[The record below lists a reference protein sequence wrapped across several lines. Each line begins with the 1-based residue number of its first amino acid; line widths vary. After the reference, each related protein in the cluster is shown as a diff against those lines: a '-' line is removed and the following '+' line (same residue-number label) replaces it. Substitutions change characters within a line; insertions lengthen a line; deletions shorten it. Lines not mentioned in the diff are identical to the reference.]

1 MKHDGKNKED
11 RNPSLAKKRRPLL
24 SSFLSF
30 ISLGMGQIY
39 NGELLK
45 GILLKFLLF
54 LSIGLYMFLNL
65 KTAKGLFFLTVLL
78 VLFIL
83 LKIYSI
89 AQAFMKSRQMGSSY
103 ILKKFNKAYV
113 YLILIFVFLALNL
126 FFPLTLPN
134 RMLLENNSY
143 HPFRSAKAKERYLER
158 YDSIAKNWPV
168 DSETWMIDTSYGRTF
183 VRISGP
189 ADASPLVLLP
199 GAGTSSLL
207 WAPNI
212 EDLASSFRT
221 YAVDSIYDFGRSV
234 FIREL
239 KTPED
244 LVQWLDELFDAL
256 DLGNNINLMG
266 LSYGGWMTS
275 QYALHH
281 QDRLEKIVLLAPAAT
296 VADFSWGF
304 ILRGIRLWLW
314 PYKSSYREFMAW
326 ALGDIEQNRDTGV
339 KLIEEQTAIEFLAMR
354 SFKPKM
360 PASPTVL
367 TDEQWRSLK
376 VPILYMVGENEVIY
390 SVSAEEVVSR
400 LNNEVPQI
408 VTELIPNA
416 GHGFTSLQAD
426 IVNQK
431 VLAFLKKD

>member
-1 MKHDGKNKED
+1 MKYDGKNKED

-45 GILLKFLLF
+45 GILLKIILF
-54 LSIGLYMFLNL
+54 LSLGLYMFLNL
-65 KTAKGLFFLTVLL
+65 KTAKGLVFLTLLL

-89 AQAFMKSRQMGSSY
+89 AQAFMKSRQIGASY
-103 ILKKFNKAYV
+103 NLKKSNKAYV
-113 YLILIFVFLALNL
+113 YLILILVFLVLNL
-126 FFPLTLPN
+126 GFPLTLPN
-134 RMLLENNSY
+134 WMLVENNSY

-168 DSETWMIDTSYGRTF
+168 DSETRMIDTSYGRTF

-212 EDLASSFRT
+212 EALAGSFRT
-221 YAVDSIYDFGRSV
+221 YAVDSIHDFGRSV

-239 KTPED
+239 KHPED

-256 DLGNNINLMG
+256 GFGNNINLMG

-367 TDEQWRSLK
+367 TDEQWQNLK

-390 SVSAEEVVSR
+390 SVSAEKVVSR

>member
-1 MKHDGKNKED
+1 
-11 RNPSLAKKRRPLL
+11 
-24 SSFLSF
+24 
-30 ISLGMGQIY
+30 MGQIY

-78 VLFIL
+78 ALFFL

-103 ILKKFNKAYV
+103 VLKKFNKAYI
-113 YLILIFVFLALNL
+113 YFILIIAFLALNL
-126 FFPLTLPN
+126 VIPMTLPN

-158 YDSIAKNWPV
+158 YDTIAKDWPV
-168 DSETWMIDTSYGRTF
+168 DSETRNIDTSYGRTF
-183 VRISGP
+183 VRICGP
-189 ADASPLVLLP
+189 SDAPPLVLLP

-212 EDLASSFRT
+212 VALAGSFRT

-234 FIREL
+234 FTREL
-239 KTPED
+239 KAPED
-244 LVQWLDELFDAL
+244 LVQWLDELFDK
-256 DLGNNINLMG
+256 LGFGNKINLMG

-275 QYALHH
+275 QYALQH

-304 ILRGIRLWLW
+304 IIRGIRLWLW
-314 PYKSSYREFMAW
+314 PYRSSYREFMAW
-326 ALGDIEQNRDTGV
+326 ALGDIEQNNSNGL

-360 PASPTVL
+360 PVSPTVL
-367 TDEQWRSLK
+367 TNEQWTSLK

-390 SVSAEEVVSR
+390 SVSAKEVVNR
-400 LNNEVPQI
+400 LNNELPQI
-408 VTELIPNA
+408 VTELIPKA

-426 IVNQK
+426 IVNHK

>member
-1 MKHDGKNKED
+1 MKYDGKNKED

-45 GILLKFLLF
+45 GILLKIILF
-54 LSIGLYMFLNL
+54 LSLGLYMFLNL
-65 KTAKGLFFLTVLL
+65 KTAKGLVFLTLLL

-89 AQAFMKSRQMGSSY
+89 AQAFMKSRQIGASY
-103 ILKKFNKAYV
+103 NLKKSNKAYV
-113 YLILIFVFLALNL
+113 YLILILVFLVLNL
-126 FFPLTLPN
+126 GFPLTLPN
-134 RMLLENNSY
+134 WMLVENNSY
-143 HPFRSAKAKERYLER
+143 HPFRSAKAKQRYLER

-168 DSETWMIDTSYGRTF
+168 DSETRMIDTSYGRTF

-212 EDLASSFRT
+212 EALAGSFRT
-221 YAVDSIYDFGRSV
+221 YAVDSIHDFGRSV

-239 KTPED
+239 KHPED

-256 DLGNNINLMG
+256 GFGNNINLMG

-326 ALGDIEQNRDTGV
+326 ALGDIEQNRDKGV

-367 TDEQWRSLK
+367 TDEQWQNLK

-390 SVSAEEVVSR
+390 SVSAEKVVSR

>member
-1 MKHDGKNKED
+1 MKYDGKNKED

-45 GILLKFLLF
+45 GILLKIILF
-54 LSIGLYMFLNL
+54 LSLGLYMFLNL
-65 KTAKGLFFLTVLL
+65 KTAKGLVFLTLLL

-89 AQAFMKSRQMGSSY
+89 AQAFMKSRQIGASY
-103 ILKKFNKAYV
+103 NLKKSNKAYV
-113 YLILIFVFLALNL
+113 YLILILVFLVLNL
-126 FFPLTLPN
+126 GFPLTLPN
-134 RMLLENNSY
+134 WMLVENNSY

-158 YDSIAKNWPV
+158 YDSIAINWPV
-168 DSETWMIDTSYGRTF
+168 DSETRMIDTSYGRTF

-212 EDLASSFRT
+212 EALAGSFRT
-221 YAVDSIYDFGRSV
+221 YAVDSIHDFGRSV

-239 KTPED
+239 KHPED

-256 DLGNNINLMG
+256 GFGNNINLMG

-367 TDEQWRSLK
+367 TDEQWQNLK

-400 LNNEVPQI
+400 LNSEVPQI
-408 VTELIPNA
+408 ETELIPNA

>member
-1 MKHDGKNKED
+1 MKYDGKNKED

-45 GILLKFLLF
+45 GILLKIILF
-54 LSIGLYMFLNL
+54 LSLGLYMFLNL
-65 KTAKGLFFLTVLL
+65 KTAKGLVFLTLLL

-89 AQAFMKSRQMGSSY
+89 AQAFMKSRQIGASY
-103 ILKKFNKAYV
+103 ILKKSNKAYV
-113 YLILIFVFLALNL
+113 YLILIFVFLVLNL
-126 FFPLTLPN
+126 GFPLTLPN
-134 RMLLENNSY
+134 WMLVENNSY

-158 YDSIAKNWPV
+158 YDSIAINWPV
-168 DSETWMIDTSYGRTF
+168 DSETRMIDTSYGRTF

-212 EDLASSFRT
+212 EALAGSFRT
-221 YAVDSIYDFGRSV
+221 YAVDSIHDFGRSV

-239 KTPED
+239 KHPED

-256 DLGNNINLMG
+256 GFGNNINLMG

-326 ALGDIEQNRDTGV
+326 ALGDIEQNRDIGV

-376 VPILYMVGENEVIY
+376 LPILYMVGENEVIY

-400 LNNEVPQI
+400 LNSEVPQI
-408 VTELIPNA
+408 ETELIPNA

>member
-1 MKHDGKNKED
+1 
-11 RNPSLAKKRRPLL
+11 L

>member
-1 MKHDGKNKED
+1 MRHDGRNKEV

-24 SSFLSF
+24 SSLLSF

-45 GILLKFLLF
+45 GILLKIVLVF
-54 LSIGLYMFLNL
+54 SIGLYMFLNL
-65 KTAKGLFFLTVLL
+65 KTAKGLVFLTLLL

-89 AQAFMKSRQMGSSY
+89 IQAFVKSRQTGSAY
-103 ILKKFNKAYV
+103 VLKKFNKAYV
-113 YLILIFVFLALNL
+113 YLILILVFLALNL
-126 FFPLTLPN
+126 AIPMTLPN
-134 RMLLENNSY
+134 RMLVENNSY

-168 DSETWMIDTSYGRTF
+168 DSETREIDTSYGRTF
-183 VRISGP
+183 IRISGP

-207 WAPNI
+207 WARNI
-212 EDLASSFRT
+212 GALAGSFRT

-234 FIREL
+234 FIRKL

-244 LVQWLDELFDAL
+244 LVQWLDELFNTL
-256 DLGNNINLMG
+256 GLGNNINLMG

-281 QDRLEKIVLLAPAAT
+281 QNRLEKIVLLAPAAT

-314 PYKSSYREFMAW
+314 PYRSSYREFMTW
-326 ALGDIEQNRDTGV
+326 ALGDIEQNKNEGLE
-339 KLIEEQTAIEFLAMR
+339 LIEEETEIEFLAMR

-367 TDEQWRSLK
+367 TDEQWRSLE

-390 SVSAEEVVSR
+390 SISAEEVVSR
-400 LNNEVPQI
+400 LNKNVPQI
-408 VTELIPNA
+408 ETELIPNA

-431 VLAFLKKD
+431 VLEFLKKD